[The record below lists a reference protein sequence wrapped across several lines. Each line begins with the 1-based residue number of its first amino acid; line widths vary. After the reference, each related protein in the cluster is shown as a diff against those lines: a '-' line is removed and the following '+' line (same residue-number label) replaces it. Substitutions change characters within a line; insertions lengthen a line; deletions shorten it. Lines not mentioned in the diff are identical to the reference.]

1 MVVRLSAWENAWD
14 TYGERNREAFFD
26 TNYKTF
32 KFFGE
37 KLFPSVWQRVVE
49 ILKIIQLFFWQND
62 KGNIDKNFFE
72 K

>member
-37 KLFPSVWQRVVE
+37 KLFPSVWQSRWNFE
-49 ILKIIQLFFWQND
+49 NNSTFFLAKWQG
-62 KGNIDKNFFE
+62 KHR
-72 K
+72 